1 MDDSRQ
7 IRLPLVWLI
16 TAVGVTIY
24 GMIQIFTY
32 LAHAGAQEA
41 TPPLNFTAAQVWTIA
56 AFYGAWVIPALL
68 ALIERR
74 AAHWASLILGG
85 ILVVLTTLAGVF
97 DGIRDGGHLV
107 VLVLLAVTLPGA
119 VATALSWRRIRAA

>member
-7 IRLPLVWLI
+7 LRLPLVWLI

-32 LAHAGAQEA
+32 LAHTGVQEA
-41 TPPLNFTAAQVWTIA
+41 TSPLNFTAAQVWTIA

-85 ILVVLTTLAGVF
+85 ILVALTTLAGVF